1 MQTIPLTKGMEAMVD
16 DDCYEELS
24 KYKWCAK
31 KNKRNYYAE
40 RSHWDGCRFVSIQ
53 MHRQIIGRPNGDGL
67 FCDHI
72 NMNGLDN
79 RRENLRL
86 VTRSVNT
93 HHARLRKDNTS
104 GFYGIYLSR
113 NRKKWVATIKVNNKR
128 HHGGTFSCI
137 TDAIA
142 ARDSLARKH
151 FGECAVLNMEVGN
164 HGK

>member
-1 MQTIPLTKGMEAMVD
+1 MQTIPLTKGMVAIVD
-16 DDCYEELS
+16 DDYYEELS

-40 RSHWDGCRFVSIQ
+40 RSHWDGRRFVSIQ
-53 MHRQIIGRPNGDGL
+53 MHRQIMGRPNGDDL

-93 HHARLRKDNTS
+93 HHARLSKNNKS
-104 GFYGIYLSR
+104 GFRGVYLNKNS
-113 NRKKWVATIKVNNKR
+113 KKWVATIKVNNKR

-137 TDAIA
+137 SDAIV
-142 ARDSLARKH
+142 ARDYLAKKY
-151 FGECAVLNMEVGN
+151 FGEYAVLNVEDNKNG
-164 HGK
+164 